1 MRIAPLG
8 KTLLEHLFLI
18 TEIYIPGNSITHCLR
33 VTLQRIV
40 TFARKMVAKEVI
52 TKRRTYLPIGI
63 ELGYIVFG
71 QTSMKVCID
80 ILQNLRIRSR
90 YIARN
95 VEIVIV
101 TFNLLHRHKA
111 RIMRHIALCLPHI
124 DNAPNILLS
133 QTILSSIFDI
143 STFGIDHKHSLTPCC
158 FRLFYNDDTSRNTCT
173 IKKVGRESYDALDI
187 PFFGNEIF
195 TNLSLG
201 IASKKDA
208 MRQNAGGTAGLFQ
221 RAYDMEEESIIA
233 ILFRRN
239 TYFNAFAPTMVFI
252 FELCTLQPRLC

>member
-1 MRIAPLG
+1 MP
-8 KTLLEHLFLI
+8 E
-18 TEIYIPGNSITHCLR
+18 
-33 VTLQRIV
+33 
-40 TFARKMVAKEVI
+40 
-52 TKRRTYLPIGI
+52 YLK
-63 ELGYIVFG
+63 F
-71 QTSMKVCID
+71 
-80 ILQNLRIRSR
+80 R
-90 YIARN
+90 Y
-95 VEIVIV
+95 
-101 TFNLLHRHKA
+101 
-111 RIMRHIALCLPHI
+111 
-124 DNAPNILLS
+124 
-133 QTILSSIFDI
+133 
-143 STFGIDHKHSLTPCC
+143 
-158 FRLFYNDDTSRNTCT
+158 
-173 IKKVGRESYDALDI
+173 KKVGRESYDALDI